1 MKLGILGTGMI
12 VKDLMSTYHKFNIE
26 KTYILGT
33 EMFKEETEGLVEKYQ
48 LDGAFYDY
56 DELLKAD
63 IDTVY
68 VALPNVLHY
77 SFTKKALEHGKH
89 VILEKPITSNYKE
102 FVELQ
107 KLANEK
113 ELILVEAMNI
123 HYLPA
128 YKAMK
133 EDVKQLGD
141 LKIVS
146 FNYSQYSSRYDA
158 FKAGNVLPAF
168 DPEKSGGALMDINVY
183 NVHAVV
189 GLFGKPIDVRYNA
202 NIERNIDT
210 SGMLTLDYGTFKA
223 VCIGAKDCK
232 APLMSS
238 IQGDKGNIVIYSAP
252 NTMTSYELNDN
263 KGVGEKKEFDSS
275 EHRLYYE
282 FVEFIDMIDNRRF
295 DKAKEM
301 LEISAIASELME
313 KARLQEGIYFKDER

>member
-12 VKDLMSTYHKFNIE
+12 VKDLMTTYSKLNVE

-33 EMFKEETEGLVEKYQ
+33 EMFKEETEGLVEKYN
-48 LDGAFYDY
+48 LDGSFYDY
-56 DELLKAD
+56 DELLNAD

-77 SFTKKALEHGKH
+77 AFAKKALENGKH

-102 FVELQ
+102 FVEL
-107 KLANEK
+107 KNLAEEK

-128 YKAMK
+128 YKSLK

-168 DPEKSGGALMDINVY
+168 DPDKSGGALMDINVY

-189 GLFGKPIDVRYNA
+189 GLFGKPLDVRYNA

-238 IQGDKGNIVIYSAP
+238 IQGDKGNVVIYSAP
-252 NTMTSYELNDN
+252 NTMTAYELSENRGATN
-263 KGVGEKKEFDSS
+263 KKEFESS

-282 FVEFIDMIDNRRF
+282 FVEFIDMIDNKKL
-295 DKAKEM
+295 DKARKM
-301 LEISAIASELME
+301 LEISGIASELME

>member
-12 VKDLMSTYHKFNIE
+12 VKDLMTTYNKLNVE

-33 EMFKEETEGLVEKYQ
+33 ERFKEETEELVSKYH

-56 DELLKAD
+56 DELLKTD

-77 SFTKKALEHGKH
+77 SFAKKALENGKH

-102 FVELQ
+102 FLELQ
-107 KLANEK
+107 GLAESK
-113 ELILVEAMNI
+113 DLILVEAMNI

-128 YKAMK
+128 YQSLK
-133 EDVKQLGD
+133 EDVKKLGD

-189 GLFGKPIDVRYNA
+189 GLFGKPLSVKYNA

-238 IQGDKGNIVIYSAP
+238 IQGDKGTVVIYSAP
-252 NTMTSYELNDN
+252 NTMTAYELSEN
-263 KGVGEKKEFDSS
+263 KGATQKKEFESS

-282 FVEFIDMIDNRRF
+282 FAEFIDMIDRR
-295 DKAKEM
+295 DLLKAREM
-301 LEISAIASELME
+301 LKISGIASELME

>member
-12 VKDLMSTYHKFNIE
+12 VKDLMTTYSKLNVE

-33 EMFKEETEGLVEKYQ
+33 EMFKEETEGLVEKYN
-48 LDGAFYDY
+48 LDGSFYDY
-56 DELLKAD
+56 DELLNAD

-77 SFTKKALEHGKH
+77 AFAKKALENGKH

-102 FVELQ
+102 FVELK
-107 KLANEK
+107 KLAEEK

-128 YKAMK
+128 YKSLK

-168 DPEKSGGALMDINVY
+168 DPDKSGGALMDINVY

-189 GLFGKPIDVRYNA
+189 GLFGKPLDVRYNA

-238 IQGDKGNIVIYSAP
+238 IQGDKGNVVIYSAP
-252 NTMTSYELNDN
+252 NTMTAYELSEN
-263 KGVGEKKEFDSS
+263 KGATNKKEFESS

-282 FVEFIDMIDNRRF
+282 FVEFIDMIDNKKL
-295 DKAKEM
+295 DKARKM
-301 LEISAIASELME
+301 LEISGIASELME

>member
-12 VKDLMSTYHKFNIE
+12 VKDLMTTYDKLNIE

-33 EMFKEETEGLVEKYQ
+33 EATKDETEALVLQYH
-48 LDGAFYDY
+48 LDGTFYNY
-56 DELLKAD
+56 DELLNAD
-63 IDTVY
+63 VDTIY

-77 SFTKKALEHGKH
+77 AYAKKALEAGKH
-89 VILEKPITSNYKE
+89 VILEKPVTSNYKE
-102 FVELQ
+102 FVEL
-107 KLANEK
+107 KALAKEK

-128 YKAMK
+128 YKSLK
-133 EDVKQLGD
+133 EDVKHLGD

-168 DPEKSGGALMDINVY
+168 DPNKAGGALMDINVY

-189 GLFGKPIDVRYNA
+189 GLFGKPLSVRYNA

-238 IQGDKGNIVIYSAP
+238 IQGDKGNIIIKSAP
-252 NTMTSYELNDN
+252 NTMVSYEVNDN
-263 KGVGEKKEFDSS
+263 KGQGETKQFDNQT
-275 EHRLYYE
+275 HRLYYE
-282 FVEFIDMIDNRRF
+282 FVEFIDMIDNKKL
-295 DKAKEM
+295 DKAYEM
-301 LEISAIASELME
+301 LEVSGIASELME

>member
-12 VKDLMSTYHKFNIE
+12 VKDLMTTYSKLNVE

-33 EMFKEETEGLVEKYQ
+33 EMFKEETEGLVEKYN
-48 LDGAFYDY
+48 LDGSFYDY
-56 DELLKAD
+56 DELLNAD

-77 SFTKKALEHGKH
+77 AFAKKALENGKH

-102 FVELQ
+102 FVELK
-107 KLANEK
+107 KLAEEK

-128 YKAMK
+128 YKSLK

-168 DPEKSGGALMDINVY
+168 DPDKSGGALMDINVY

-189 GLFGKPIDVRYNA
+189 GLFGKPLDVRYNA

-238 IQGDKGNIVIYSAP
+238 IQGDKGNVVIYSAP
-252 NTMTSYELNDN
+252 NTMTAYELSEN
-263 KGVGEKKEFDSS
+263 KGATNKKEFESS

-282 FVEFIDMIDNRRF
+282 FVEFIDMIDNKKL

-301 LEISAIASELME
+301 LEISGIASELME

>member
-12 VKDLMSTYHKFNIE
+12 VKDLMTTYSKLNVE

-33 EMFKEETEGLVEKYQ
+33 EMFKEETEGLVEKYN
-48 LDGAFYDY
+48 LDGSFYDY
-56 DELLKAD
+56 DELLNAD

-77 SFTKKALEHGKH
+77 AFAKKALENGKH

-102 FVELQ
+102 FVELK
-107 KLANEK
+107 KLAEEK

-128 YKAMK
+128 YKSLK

-168 DPEKSGGALMDINVY
+168 DPDKSGGALMDINVY

-189 GLFGKPIDVRYNA
+189 GLFGKPLDVRYNA

-238 IQGDKGNIVIYSAP
+238 IQGDKGNVVIYSAP
-252 NTMTSYELNDN
+252 NTMTAYELSEN
-263 KGVGEKKEFDSS
+263 KGATNKKEFESS

-282 FVEFIDMIDNRRF
+282 FVEFIDMIDNKKL
-295 DKAKEM
+295 DKAREM
-301 LEISAIASELME
+301 LEISGIASELME

>member
-12 VKDLMSTYHKFNIE
+12 VKDLMTTYSKLNVE

-33 EMFKEETEGLVEKYQ
+33 EMFKEETEGLVEKYN
-48 LDGAFYDY
+48 LDGSFYDY
-56 DELLKAD
+56 DELLNAD

-77 SFTKKALEHGKH
+77 AFAKKALENGKH

-102 FVELQ
+102 FVELK
-107 KLANEK
+107 KLAEEK

-128 YKAMK
+128 YKSLK

-168 DPEKSGGALMDINVY
+168 DPDKSGGALMDINVY

-189 GLFGKPIDVRYNA
+189 GLFGKPLDVRYNA

-238 IQGDKGNIVIYSAP
+238 IQGDKGNVVIYSAP
-252 NTMTSYELNDN
+252 NTMTAYELSEN
-263 KGVGEKKEFDSS
+263 KGATNKKEFESS

-282 FVEFIDMIDNRRF
+282 FVEFIDMIDNKKL
-295 DKAKEM
+295 DKAREM
-301 LEISAIASELME
+301 LEVSGIASELME

>member
-12 VKDLMSTYHKFNIE
+12 VKDLMTTYSKLNVE
-26 KTYILGT
+26 KTYMLGT
-33 EMFKEETEGLVEKYQ
+33 EMFKEETEGLVEKYN
-48 LDGAFYDY
+48 LDGSFYDY
-56 DELLKAD
+56 DELLNAD

-77 SFTKKALEHGKH
+77 AFAKKALENGKH

-102 FVELQ
+102 FVELK
-107 KLANEK
+107 KLAEEK

-128 YKAMK
+128 YKSLK

-168 DPEKSGGALMDINVY
+168 DPDKSGGALMDINVY

-189 GLFGKPIDVRYNA
+189 GLFGKPLDVRYNA

-210 SGMLTLDYGTFKA
+210 SGMLTLDYGSFKA

-238 IQGDKGNIVIYSAP
+238 IQGDKGNVVIYSAP
-252 NTMTSYELNDN
+252 NTMTAYELSEN
-263 KGVGEKKEFDSS
+263 KGATNKKEFESS

-282 FVEFIDMIDNRRF
+282 FVEFIDMIDNKKL
-295 DKAKEM
+295 DKAREM
-301 LEISAIASELME
+301 LEISGIASELME